1 MLRKTMEL
9 LQEISSSRR
18 VFICIDALDESQA
31 KHRVKLLDPLNQIL
45 RRSPGARIF
54 VTGRPG
60 TRDGVEGH
68 LTLRV
73 GTRSI
78 TPTKDDITIFL
89 REKLKEDTIPKVMDE
104 SLREEIIKAIPETV
118 SEM

>member
-1 MLRKTMEL
+1 MEL

-18 VFICIDALDESQA
+18 IFICIDALDESQA
-31 KHRVKLLDPLNQIL
+31 KPRVKLLDPLNQIL

-54 VTGRPG
+54 VTRRPG
-60 TRDGVEGH
+60 TRDGVGGH

-78 TPTKDDITIFL
+78 TPTKDDTTTPP
-89 REKLKEDTIPKVMDE
+89 REKLKGGKIPEVTDE